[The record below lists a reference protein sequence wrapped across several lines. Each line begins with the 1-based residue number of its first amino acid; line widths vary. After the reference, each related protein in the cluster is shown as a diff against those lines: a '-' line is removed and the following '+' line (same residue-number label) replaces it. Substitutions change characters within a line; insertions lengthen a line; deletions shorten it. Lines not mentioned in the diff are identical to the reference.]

1 MTRLLTSKFS
11 LLSAAALMLGAPQM
25 ASAQSASALSGLYA
39 CEAIS
44 DISAQLACF
53 RAETA
58 KLRAADP
65 SVSSAPSVSSTPSLS
80 STSLS
85 STSGAVIERRSL
97 TAAPVAR
104 APSSSSLPAAQPAE
118 IKQAEITKP
127 VLKESEDEN
136 FGLTKKE
143 PPKEI
148 ESRTLTVASTERWGP
163 SRLIRFT
170 MENGEVWQ
178 QTDAKS
184 IRVGK
189 GNPDVISIKKARLG
203 SFVARLNDKKPAFR
217 VKRLK

>member
-1 MTRLLTSKFS
+1 
-11 LLSAAALMLGAPQM
+11 
-25 ASAQSASALSGLYA
+25 
-39 CEAIS
+39 
-44 DISAQLACF
+44 
-53 RAETA
+53 
-58 KLRAADP
+58 LRAADP
-65 SVSSAPSVSSTPSLS
+65 SVSSTPSVSSSPSLS

-85 STSGAVIERRSL
+85 STSGAVIERKSL

-136 FGLTKKE
+136 FGFTKKE

>member
-11 LLSAAALMLGAPQM
+11 LFSAAALLLATPQF
-25 ASAQSASALSGLYA
+25 AAAQSAPSLSGLYA
-39 CEAIS
+39 CEGVS

-53 RAETA
+53 RAEIA

-65 SVSSAPSVSSTPSLS
+65 SVSSAPSVSSTPSS
-80 STSLS
+80 
-85 STSGAVIERRSL
+85 SGAVIERKSL

-148 ESRTLTVASTERWGP
+148 ESRTLTVASTKRWGP

>member
-1 MTRLLTSKFS
+1 MTRLLTSKLS

-39 CEAIS
+39 CEGVS

-65 SVSSAPSVSSTPSLS
+65 SVSSAPSVSSSPSLS